1 MGNCLVLEEKEGIK
15 IKRMEGQILKYDSP
29 LKVPQA
35 LPKFPGHTI
44 SDGIPATR
52 NINQMAGKQNGHLYH
67 LQRSKKM
74 QTKETGAV
82 RIKLVISKQEL
93 KEILEKEGLTLE
105 DIMSQIQKE
114 PRYSHK
120 REKERSVMWKPALE
134 SISEVN
140 DLY

>member
-1 MGNCLVLEEKEGIK
+1 MGNCLVLEDKEGIK
-15 IKRMEGQILKYDSP
+15 IKRMDGHILKHDSP

-35 LPKFPGHTI
+35 LPKFTGHTI
-44 SDGIPATR
+44 SGGISAAR
-52 NINQMAGKQNGHLYH
+52 NLNKMADMQSGHLYH
-67 LQRSKKM
+67 LQRPKKM
-74 QTKETGAV
+74 QTNETGSV

-93 KEILEKEGLTLE
+93 KQILEKEGLTLE
-105 DIMSQIQKE
+105 DMMSQIQKE

-120 REKERSVMWKPALE
+120 REKKRSLMWKPALE